1 MAGFELEA
9 DIGLKKM
16 KCIKDGYLE
25 FDEVVKL
32 IQAVEISFQSCRAAI
47 NDSAK
52 IKKECI
58 EFVTV
63 Y

>member
-1 MAGFELEA
+1 MAGFELVA
-9 DIGLKKM
+9 DIGLKEM
-16 KCIKDGYLE
+16 ECIKAGCLE
-25 FDEVVKL
+25 FNEVVGR
-32 IQAVEISFQSCRAAI
+32 IQAVEISFRSYRAAI